1 MVVLNE
7 GMKDYEL
14 LLMRNGLSGIFLKFF
29 IKHDL
34 GVGIG

>member
-14 LLMRNGLSGIFLKFF
+14 PLMRNGLSGIFLKFF
-29 IKHDL
+29 N
-34 GVGIG
+34 